1 MKSHPSLSVLHANV
15 PGRLRLHVPILYR
28 NAELK
33 AWIENQLRQN
43 AVVQGVQA
51 NPITGNVVVV
61 FDPTQSSAQILC
73 LIESCLARPD
83 RPKLAPTQPRKDPP
97 GQSIWQRLF
106 KRSPKRDP
114 SPNPYAAP
122 PQAHW
127 HALTWDEV
135 LKVLDTSERG
145 LSEQAARQRLAR
157 YGPNELLAAM
167 PRSKL
172 EIILEQL
179 ISPPTLLLGVSAAVS
194 LATGGILDALVI
206 LTVVG
211 LNTTI
216 GYFTE
221 ASTEAILRG
230 LESFTPLHAE
240 VIRDG
245 EVKSLPL
252 AEVAVGDLLRLTPG
266 SYVAADARLLVADN
280 LTVDESALTGE
291 SLPVKKNAEIL
302 CQPLTP
308 LAERHNLVYRG
319 TVVTG
324 GSGLAVAVA
333 TGGHTEIGL
342 IQSLVEGAET
352 LKTPMQRQ
360 LENLGLQLSLVSGAI
375 CTAVFAIG
383 LIRGLGFVPMLKSA
397 ISLAVA
403 AVPEGL
409 PTIATT
415 TLALG
420 IRRMRARQALVRHL
434 NAIENL
440 GAVQVIC
447 FDKTGTLTLNQME
460 VTRLQT
466 VNDLFYIRP
475 GQTPKL
481 SSEGEKLL
489 QIVTLCSEVTLNGH
503 EMDGSPTEKA
513 LLKCAQAA
521 GIDSTALRARHPRI
535 STVQRAED
543 RPFMVTHHRNEE
555 NFLIAVK
562 GNPQA
567 VLDLC
572 TYCLREGRIEPLTAA
587 VRAGILATNETL
599 ASDALRV
606 LGVAYGE
613 STVSNDQPAD
623 LIWLGLIG
631 MEDAIR
637 PGVAEL
643 IARFH
648 RAGIETVMITG
659 DQSATA
665 VAVARQLN
673 LNGDK
678 PLEVIDST
686 RLDKVE
692 PELLRHWVKDVTV
705 FARVSPAHKLKIVR
719 ALQESG
725 KVVAMIGDGIND
737 APALKASD
745 VGVAM
750 GQRGTDVARSV
761 ADIVLADDN
770 LETLYAAIEQG
781 RTIYAN
787 IQKSLRFLL
796 STNMSEIQLMLAGVM
811 LGTGEMLSPMQLLWI
826 NLLTDIFP
834 GLALSLEPSEED
846 VMIIPPRDPEHPILD
861 QRTGTRLARESLTLT
876 LGSLGVYGYGRL
888 RYGPGPQTEGLV
900 FQTITLAQ
908 LLHALSCRSETLS
921 VLAPSQ
927 ARNPYLIGAIGFSLA
942 IQIAALLFPPLRA
955 LLGLSLP
962 TWSDILAIGTGAAA
976 PLVVN
981 ETFKLISLKK
991 SP

>member
-1 MKSHPSLSVLHANV
+1 MRLHPSLAVLHATV
-15 PGRLRLHVPILYR
+15 SGRLRLHVPILYR
-28 NAELK
+28 NPHLK
-33 AWIENQLRQN
+33 PWIEERLRQN
-43 AVVQGVQA
+43 DVVQSVQA
-51 NPITGNVVVV
+51 NPITGNLVIA
-61 FDPTQSSAQILC
+61 FDPNQSNAEILR
-73 LIESCLARPD
+73 LIEAHLAHPEI
-83 RPKLAPTQPRKDPP
+83 PKPTLAQRCQDPAP
-97 GQSIWQRLF
+97 PLWQRLF
-106 KRSPKRDP
+106 RRAQQRAPTGNYSIPP
-114 SPNPYAAP
+114 SAPWHTLAQEDVLAA
-122 PQAHW
+122 
-127 HALTWDEV
+127 
-135 LKVLDTSERG
+135 LDACEHG
-145 LSEQAARQRLAR
+145 LREHDASLRLAR
-157 YGPNELLAAM
+157 YGPNELLSAA
-167 PRSKL
+167 PRSAL
-172 EIILEQL
+172 QIILEQL
-179 ISPPTLLLGVSAAVS
+179 ISPPTILLGVSAAVS

-206 LTVVG
+206 LAVVG
-211 LNTTI
+211 INTTI

-221 ASTEAILRG
+221 ASTETILKG

-245 EVKSLPL
+245 EVRSLPI
-252 AEVAVGDLLRLTPG
+252 AQVVVGDLLRLTPG

-291 SLPVKKNAEIL
+291 SLPVKKDAQAL
-302 CQPLTP
+302 CPPLTP
-308 LAERHNLVYRG
+308 LAERRNLVYRG

-324 GSGLAVAVA
+324 GSGLAVVVA

-342 IQSLVEGAET
+342 IQSLVEGTET

-360 LENLGLQLSLVSGAI
+360 LERLGLKLSLVSGAI

-420 IRRMRARQALVRHL
+420 VRRMRARQALVRHL
-434 NAIENL
+434 PAIENL

-460 VTRLQT
+460 VTRIQT
-466 VNDLFYIRP
+466 VNDLFHIRP
-475 GQTPKL
+475 GQIPNL
-481 SSEGEKLL
+481 SPEGKKLL
-489 QIVTLCSEVTLNGH
+489 EIVTLCNEVTIDGQQ
-503 EMDGSPTEKA
+503 MDGSPTEKA

-521 GIDSTALRARHPRI
+521 GIDSAELRARYPLVN
-535 STVQRAED
+535 TVQRAED
-543 RPFMVTHHRNEE
+543 RPLMLTHHRDGEK
-555 NFLIAVK
+555 LLVAVK
-562 GNPQA
+562 GNPKA
-567 VLDLC
+567 VLELC
-572 TYCLREGRIEPLTAA
+572 TYCLRGGRLEPLTAA
-587 VRAGILATNETL
+587 IRYGILATNEAL
-599 ASDALRV
+599 AGDALRV

-613 STVSNDQPAD
+613 CTELLDRSAD

-643 IARFH
+643 IQSFH

-673 LNGDK
+673 LSGNK

-692 PELLRHWVKDVTV
+692 PELLRRLVKDVTV

-719 ALQESG
+719 ALQENG

-737 APALKASD
+737 APALRASD

-761 ADIVLADDN
+761 ADVVLADDN
-770 LETLYAAIEQG
+770 LKTLYAAIEQG
-781 RTIYAN
+781 RTIYVN
-787 IQKSLRFLL
+787 TQKSLRFLL
-796 STNMSEIQLMLAGVM
+796 STNMSEIQLMLAGVI
-811 LGTGEMLSPMQLLWI
+811 LGGGEMLSPMQLLWI

-834 GLALSLEPSEED
+834 GLALSLEPPEENI
-846 VMIIPPRDPEHPILD
+846 MAKPPRDPDLPILD
-861 QRTGTRLARESLTLT
+861 QRKGTQLARESLSLS
-876 LGSLGVYGYGRL
+876 LGALGVYGYGRL
-888 RYGPGPQTEGLV
+888 RYGPGLQTEGLV
-900 FQTITLAQ
+900 FQTLTLAQ
-908 LLHALSCRSETLS
+908 LLHALSCRSETLLVTS
-921 VLAPSQ
+921 SKQ
-927 ARNPYLIGAIGFSLA
+927 ARNPYLLGALGVSLA
-942 IQIAALLFPPLRA
+942 VQIAALLLPGLRQ

-962 TWSDILAIGTGAAA
+962 NWADVLAIGSGAVV

-981 ETFKLISLKK
+981 EACKLASLKE
-991 SP
+991 SS